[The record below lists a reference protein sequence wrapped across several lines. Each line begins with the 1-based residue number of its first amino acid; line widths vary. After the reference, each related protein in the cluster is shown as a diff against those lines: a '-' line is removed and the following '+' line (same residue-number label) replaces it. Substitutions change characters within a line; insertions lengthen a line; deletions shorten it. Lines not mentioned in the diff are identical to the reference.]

1 MGDGNGN
8 DDSAE
13 YDATDTGDDGS
24 SGGRSSSDGHE
35 REHEERTVEGSS
47 FAVAGESG
55 DPGGVDGS
63 SEVDGSS
70 DHDSGV
76 STLAR
81 QGSITFIGN
90 VVNGAMGFAIVML
103 MTRFV
108 SPSVYG
114 LFVLATSV
122 ILFMQVFA
130 NLGLPLAIDYF
141 VPQYLD
147 EGEHGKAK
155 GVIVQVTATVLVT
168 SSLVALTLAASAGY
182 VGEFFQEPSMQIAL
196 LLLSVTI
203 PMLAIYNVLLTSY
216 YSIKKLQYRV
226 IMRDL
231 VRPLVRFTVTA
242 ALLLSGFGLL
252 GLIAGYVVGL
262 FIAITIGAMV
272 FTYKAWDLLSTK
284 LEFVAPKPLVTY
296 SVPLAMTSVVFVL
309 MGHVDY
315 FVLGFFLDSDDVGI
329 YRVGY
334 MLGSGLMI
342 IFNSLSPVFK
352 PLIAETREDTELV
365 NERFRVAARWI
376 AGLTLPIAITLS
388 LGASSY
394 LAVLYTPQ
402 YSEASA
408 VVALLALA
416 FLFNVTFGGPDG
428 TLLQGMGYSRVVFA
442 NTLVLFG
449 ANFLVSLALVPLFG
463 MEGAAIGSATALFLV
478 GGLTIGELYY
488 LDGVHPFTKDFGKI
502 IFAGIPATIAGAP
515 VVYFIDSDTIIVALL
530 PIVVLAAYV
539 FTLLTTD
546 AFTDDDAQM
555 AAEFSPTIEK
565 WLPAGPWNR

>member
-1 MGDGNGN
+1 MTESDPSDEAGSSSNPGPGSNAAN
-8 DDSAE
+8 
-13 YDATDTGDDGS
+13 ATDDRD
-24 SGGRSSSDGHE
+24 E
-35 REHEERTVEGSS
+35 
-47 FAVAGESG
+47 
-55 DPGGVDGS
+55 
-63 SEVDGSS
+63 
-70 DHDSGV
+70 GV
-76 STLAR
+76 STLAK
-81 QGSITFIGN
+81 QGSITFVGN
-90 VVNGAMGFAIVML
+90 VVNGAFGFAIVML

-108 SPSVYG
+108 SPGIYG

-147 EGEHGKAK
+147 EGERGKAK

-168 SSLVALTLAASAGY
+168 SSLVAFALAITASQ
-182 VGEFFQEPSMQIAL
+182 VGALFDEPAMQVAL
-196 LLLSVTI
+196 LFLSVTI
-203 PMLAIYNVLLTSY
+203 PMLAIYNVLLTSF

-231 VRPLVRFTVTA
+231 VRPTVRFAATA
-242 ALLLSGFGLL
+242 GLLLVGYGLL

-262 FIAITIGAMV
+262 FVAITIGAAV
-272 FTYKAWDLLSTK
+272 FTYKAWDLLTTEIE
-284 LEFVAPKPLVTY
+284 LVAPGPMVKY

-352 PLIAETREDTELV
+352 PLIAETRDDIDLV
-365 NERFRVAARWI
+365 EQRFRIMARWI
-376 AGLTLPIAITLS
+376 AGITLPVAIFLS

-402 YSEASA
+402 YSEAA
-408 VVALLALA
+408 AIVALLAAA

-428 TLLQGMGYSRVVFA
+428 SLLQGLGYSRFVFA

-449 ANFLVSLALVPLFG
+449 VNLVVSFALVPILG

-478 GGLTIGELYY
+478 GALTLVEVYY
-488 LDGVHPFTKDFGKI
+488 LDGIHPFTRDFAKI
-502 IFAGIPATIAGAP
+502 VAAGVPATIAGAP
-515 VVYFIDSDTIIVALL
+515 IPLLLETDLLIAALL
-530 PIVVLAAYV
+530 PIVVVGVYAG
-539 FTLLTTD
+539 TLIATD
-546 AFTDDDAQM
+546 AFTEADAQM
-555 AAEFSPTIEK
+555 AAEFSPTLRK
-565 WLPAGPWNR
+565 WLPIGS

>member
-1 MGDGNGN
+1 M
-8 DDSAE
+8 
-13 YDATDTGDDGS
+13 TDQD
-24 SGGRSSSDGHE
+24 
-35 REHEERTVEGSS
+35 EG
-47 FAVAGESG
+47 VT
-55 DPGGVDGS
+55 
-63 SEVDGSS
+63 
-70 DHDSGV
+70 
-76 STLAR
+76 TLAR
-81 QGSITFIGN
+81 QGSITFAGN
-90 VVNGAMGFAIVML
+90 VINGALGFAIVML

-147 EGEHGKAK
+147 DDEYGKAK

-168 SSLVALTLAASAGY
+168 SSLVALALALSAAAFA
-182 VGEFFQEPSMQIAL
+182 EFFEEPALRVGL

-231 VRPLVRFTVTA
+231 VRPIVRFIATA
-242 ALLLSGFGLL
+242 GLLLAGFGLL
-252 GLIAGYVVGL
+252 GLVAGYIVGL
-262 FIAITIGAMV
+262 FVAITVGAAV
-272 FTYKAWDLLSTK
+272 FTYKAWDLLSRE
-284 LEFVAPKPLVTY
+284 LELVAPGPLVKY

-352 PLIAETREDTELV
+352 PLIAESRDDIDLV
-365 NERFRVAARWI
+365 EQRFRIMARWI
-376 AGLTLPIAITLS
+376 AGITLPIAIFLS
-388 LGASSY
+388 LGASSF

-402 YSEASA
+402 YAEATA
-408 VVALLALA
+408 VVALLAAA

-428 TLLQGMGYSRVVFA
+428 SLLQGLGYSRFVFA

-449 ANFLVSLALVPLFG
+449 VNLLVSFTLVPFLG

-478 GGLTIGELYY
+478 GGLTLAEIYY
-488 LDGVHPFTKDFGKI
+488 LDGIHPFTRDFAKI
-502 IFAGIPATIAGAP
+502 VGSGVPATVAGAP
-515 VVYFIDSDTIIVALL
+515 VVYFLESDLLTVVVL
-530 PIVVLAAYV
+530 PIVVVGTYAG
-539 FTLLTTD
+539 TLVLTD
-546 AFTDDDAQM
+546 AFTDDDARM
-555 AAEFSPTIEK
+555 AAEFSPTLRK
-565 WLPAGPWNR
+565 WLPVGGSS

>member
-1 MGDGNGN
+1 M
-8 DDSAE
+8 
-13 YDATDTGDDGS
+13 T
-24 SGGRSSSDGHE
+24 
-35 REHEERTVEGSS
+35 
-47 FAVAGESG
+47 
-55 DPGGVDGS
+55 
-63 SEVDGSS
+63 
-70 DHDSGV
+70 DHDEGV
-76 STLAR
+76 TTLAR

-90 VVNGAMGFAIVML
+90 VVNGVFGFAIVML

-168 SSLVALTLAASAGY
+168 SSLVAFAIAAGSGFI
-182 VGEFFQEPSMQIAL
+182 GNLFQEPAMQIAL

-231 VRPLVRFTVTA
+231 VRPSVRFAVTA
-242 ALLLSGFGLL
+242 GFLLAGFGLL
-252 GLIAGYVVGL
+252 GLIGGYVIGL
-262 FIAITIGAMV
+262 FVAITIGTAIFV
-272 FTYKAWDLLSTK
+272 SKAWTLLTADLEL
-284 LEFVAPKPLVTY
+284 VAPKPLVTY

-309 MGHVDY
+309 MGNVDY
-315 FVLGFFLDSDDVGI
+315 FVLGYFLDSDDVGI

-352 PLIAETREDTELV
+352 PLIAETRDDIDLV
-365 NERFRVAARWI
+365 EQRFRIMARWI
-376 AGLTLPIAITLS
+376 AGITLPITIILS

-402 YSEASA
+402 YAA
-408 VVALLALA
+408 ANLVVVLLCGA

-428 TLLQGMGYSRVVFA
+428 SLLQGMGYSRFVFA
-442 NTLVLFG
+442 NTIVLFG
-449 ANFLVSLALVPLFG
+449 ANFIVSITLVPIFG
-463 MEGAAIGSATALFLV
+463 MEGAAIGSAVALVLV
-478 GGLTIGELYY
+478 GLLTLAEIYY
-488 LDGVHPFTKDFGKI
+488 LDGIHPFTRDFAKI
-502 IFAGIPATIAGAP
+502 VVSGVPATVAGAP
-515 VVYFIDSDTIIVALL
+515 VVYLLESDLLVVAAL
-530 PIVVLAAYV
+530 PVVVIGVYV
-539 FTLLTTD
+539 LSLIAMD
-546 AFTDDDAQM
+546 AFTEDDARM
-555 AAEFSPTIEK
+555 AAEFSPTLEK
-565 WLPAGPWNR
+565 WLPIGS

>member
-1 MGDGNGN
+1 MTDGDSGS
-8 DDSAE
+8 DRDS
-13 YDATDTGDDGS
+13 DPGRDDGVD
-24 SGGRSSSDGHE
+24 SDRDSDAGLGLGPDADAE
-35 REHEERTVEGSS
+35 TESDPNSDRDEGI
-47 FAVAGESG
+47 
-55 DPGGVDGS
+55 
-63 SEVDGSS
+63 
-70 DHDSGV
+70 
-76 STLAR
+76 STLAK
-81 QGSITFIGN
+81 QGSITFVGN
-90 VVNGAMGFAIVML
+90 LINGALGFAIVML

-147 EGEHGKAK
+147 DGEHGKAK
-155 GVIVQVTATVLVT
+155 GVIVQVTATVLIT
-168 SSLVALTLAASAGY
+168 SSLVAFALAVSATY
-182 VGEFFQEPSMQIAL
+182 IAELFQEPAMGIGL

-226 IMRDL
+226 IMRDI
-231 VRPLVRFTVTA
+231 VRPIVRFVVTA
-242 ALLLSGFGLL
+242 GLLLVGYGLL

-262 FIAITIGAMV
+262 FVAITIGAAV
-272 FTYKAWDLLSTK
+272 FVYKAWGLLTAEIE
-284 LEFVAPKPLVTY
+284 LVAPAPLVKY

-315 FVLGFFLDSDDVGI
+315 FVLGFFLDADDVGI

-352 PLIAETREDTELV
+352 PLIAETRDDIDLV
-365 NERFRVAARWI
+365 EERFRIMARWI
-376 AGLTLPIAITLS
+376 AAITLPVAIFLS

-402 YSEASA
+402 YAEANTI
-408 VVALLALA
+408 VALLAAA

-428 TLLQGMGYSRVVFA
+428 SLLQGLGYSRVVFG

-449 ANFLVSLALVPLFG
+449 TNFLVSFTLVPFIG
-463 MEGAAIGSATALFLV
+463 IEGAAIGSAAALFLV
-478 GGLTIGELYY
+478 GCLTLVEIYY
-488 LDGVHPFTKDFGKI
+488 FDGIHPFTRDFAKVVG
-502 IFAGIPATIAGAP
+502 AGVPAAIAGAP
-515 VVYFIDSDTIIVALL
+515 IVYFLESDTIIAGLL
-530 PIVVLAAYV
+530 PIVVVGTY
-539 FTLLTTD
+539 LLTLIATD
-546 AFTDDDAQM
+546 AFTDADAQM
-555 AAEFSPTIEK
+555 AAEFSPTLRK
-565 WLPAGPWNR
+565 WLPSR

>member
-1 MGDGNGN
+1 M
-8 DDSAE
+8 
-13 YDATDTGDDGS
+13 TDQD
-24 SGGRSSSDGHE
+24 
-35 REHEERTVEGSS
+35 EG
-47 FAVAGESG
+47 VT
-55 DPGGVDGS
+55 
-63 SEVDGSS
+63 
-70 DHDSGV
+70 
-76 STLAR
+76 TLAR
-81 QGSITFIGN
+81 QGSITFVGN
-90 VVNGAMGFAIVML
+90 VINGALGFAIVML

-147 EGEHGKAK
+147 NDEYGKAK

-168 SSLVALTLAASAGY
+168 SSLVALALALSAAAFA
-182 VGEFFQEPSMQIAL
+182 EFFEEPALRVGL

-231 VRPLVRFTVTA
+231 VRPIVRFTATA
-242 ALLLSGFGLL
+242 GLLLAGFGLL
-252 GLIAGYVVGL
+252 GLVAGYIVGL
-262 FIAITIGAMV
+262 FVAITVGAAV
-272 FTYKAWDLLSTK
+272 FTYKAWDLLSRE
-284 LEFVAPKPLVTY
+284 LELVAPGPLVKY

-352 PLIAETREDTELV
+352 PLIAESRDDIDLV
-365 NERFRVAARWI
+365 EQRFRIMARWI
-376 AGLTLPIAITLS
+376 AGITLPVAIFLS
-388 LGASSY
+388 LGASSF

-402 YSEASA
+402 YAEATA
-408 VVALLALA
+408 VVALLAVA

-428 TLLQGMGYSRVVFA
+428 SLLQGLGYSRFVFA

-449 ANFLVSLALVPLFG
+449 INLLVSFTLVPFLG

-478 GGLTIGELYY
+478 GGLTLAEIYY
-488 LDGVHPFTKDFGKI
+488 LDGIHPFTRDFAKI
-502 IFAGIPATIAGAP
+502 VGAGLPATVAGAP
-515 VVYFIDSDTIIVALL
+515 VVYVLESDLLIVAVL
-530 PIVVLAAYV
+530 PIVVVGTYAG
-539 FTLLTTD
+539 TLVLTD
-546 AFTDDDAQM
+546 AFTDDDARM
-555 AAEFSPTIEK
+555 AAEFSPTLRK
-565 WLPAGPWNR
+565 WLPVGGSSQ

>member
-1 MGDGNGN
+1 M
-8 DDSAE
+8 
-13 YDATDTGDDGS
+13 TDQD
-24 SGGRSSSDGHE
+24 
-35 REHEERTVEGSS
+35 EG
-47 FAVAGESG
+47 VT
-55 DPGGVDGS
+55 
-63 SEVDGSS
+63 
-70 DHDSGV
+70 
-76 STLAR
+76 TLAK
-81 QGSITFIGN
+81 QGSITFAGN
-90 VVNGAMGFAIVML
+90 VINGAMGFAIVML

-147 EGEHGKAK
+147 DDEYGKAK

-168 SSLVALTLAASAGY
+168 SSLVALALALSAAAFA
-182 VGEFFQEPSMQIAL
+182 EFFEEPALRVGL

-231 VRPLVRFTVTA
+231 VRPIVRFTATA
-242 ALLLSGFGLL
+242 GLLLAGFGLL
-252 GLIAGYVVGL
+252 GLVAGYIVGL
-262 FIAITIGAMV
+262 FVAITVGAAV
-272 FTYKAWDLLSTK
+272 FTYKAWDLLSRE
-284 LEFVAPKPLVTY
+284 LELVAPGPLVKY

-352 PLIAETREDTELV
+352 PLIAESRNDIGLV
-365 NERFRVAARWI
+365 EQRFRIMARWI
-376 AGLTLPIAITLS
+376 AGITLPVAIFLS
-388 LGASSY
+388 LGASSF

-402 YSEASA
+402 YAEATA
-408 VVALLALA
+408 VVALLAVA

-428 TLLQGMGYSRVVFA
+428 SLLQGLGYSRFVFA

-449 ANFLVSLALVPLFG
+449 VNLLVSFTLVPFLG

-478 GGLTIGELYY
+478 GGLTLAEIYY
-488 LDGVHPFTKDFGKI
+488 LDGIHPFTRDFAKI
-502 IFAGIPATIAGAP
+502 VGAGIPAAVAGAP
-515 VVYFIDSDTIIVALL
+515 IVYVLESDLLTVVVL
-530 PIVVLAAYV
+530 PIVVVATYAG
-539 FTLLTTD
+539 TLVLTD
-546 AFTDDDAQM
+546 AFTDDDARM
-555 AAEFSPTIEK
+555 AAEFSPTLRK
-565 WLPAGPWNR
+565 WLPVGGSS

>member
-1 MGDGNGN
+1 M
-8 DDSAE
+8 
-13 YDATDTGDDGS
+13 T
-24 SGGRSSSDGHE
+24 
-35 REHEERTVEGSS
+35 
-47 FAVAGESG
+47 ESN
-55 DPGGVDGS
+55 
-63 SEVDGSS
+63 S
-70 DHDSGV
+70 DHDADSSPAVGDGSGRDEGI
-76 STLAR
+76 STLAK
-81 QGSITFIGN
+81 QGSITFVGN
-90 VVNGAMGFAIVML
+90 VVNGVFGFAIVML

-147 EGEHGKAK
+147 EGERGKAN

-168 SSLVALTLAASAGY
+168 SSLVAFALAISAGY
-182 VGEFFQEPSMQIAL
+182 VGAFFEEPAMRVAL
-196 LLLSVTI
+196 LFLSVTI

-231 VRPLVRFTVTA
+231 VRPTVRFGVTA
-242 ALLLSGFGLL
+242 GLLLVGYGLL

-262 FIAITIGAMV
+262 FVAITVGAAV
-272 FTYKAWDLLSTK
+272 FTYKAWDLLTTEIE
-284 LEFVAPKPLVTY
+284 LVAPGPMVRY
-296 SVPLAMTSVVFVL
+296 SMPLAMTSVVFVL

-315 FVLGFFLDSDDVGI
+315 FVLGFFLESDNVGI

-352 PLIAETREDTELV
+352 PLIAETRDDIDLV
-365 NERFRVAARWI
+365 EQRFRIMARWI
-376 AGLTLPIAITLS
+376 AGITLPVAIFLS

-402 YSEASA
+402 YSAAST
-408 VVALLALA
+408 VVALLAAA

-428 TLLQGMGYSRVVFA
+428 SLLQGLGYSRFVFL

-449 ANFLVSLALVPLFG
+449 VNLVVSFALVPLVG
-463 MEGAAIGSATALFLV
+463 IEGAAIGSATALVLV
-478 GGLTIGELYY
+478 GGLTLAEVYY
-488 LDGVHPFTKDFGKI
+488 LDGIHPFTRDFAKI
-502 IFAGIPATIAGAP
+502 VAAGVPAAIAGAP
-515 VVYFIDSDTIIVALL
+515 VVVLLESDLLVAAVL
-530 PIVVLAAYV
+530 PIVVVGVYLW
-539 FTLLTTD
+539 TLLATD
-546 AFTDDDAQM
+546 AFTDADAQM
-555 AAEFSPTIEK
+555 VAEFSPTLRK
-565 WLPAGPWNR
+565 WLPIGPQ

>member
-1 MGDGNGN
+1 M
-8 DDSAE
+8 
-13 YDATDTGDDGS
+13 TDQDQG
-24 SGGRSSSDGHE
+24 
-35 REHEERTVEGSS
+35 
-47 FAVAGESG
+47 VA
-55 DPGGVDGS
+55 
-63 SEVDGSS
+63 
-70 DHDSGV
+70 
-76 STLAR
+76 TLAK
-81 QGSITFIGN
+81 QGSITFVGN
-90 VVNGAMGFAIVML
+90 VINGALGFAIVML

-147 EGEHGKAK
+147 NEEYGKAK

-168 SSLVALTLAASAGY
+168 SSLVALVLALSAAAFA
-182 VGEFFQEPSMQIAL
+182 EFFQEPALRVGL

-231 VRPLVRFTVTA
+231 VRPIVRFTTTA
-242 ALLLSGFGLL
+242 GLLLAGFGLL
-252 GLIAGYVVGL
+252 GLVAGYIVGL
-262 FIAITIGAMV
+262 FVAITVGAAV
-272 FTYKAWDLLSTK
+272 FTYKAWDLLSRE
-284 LEFVAPKPLVTY
+284 LELVAPGPLVRY

-352 PLIAETREDTELV
+352 PLIAESRDDIDLV
-365 NERFRVAARWI
+365 EQRFRIMARWI
-376 AGLTLPIAITLS
+376 AGITLPVAIFLS
-388 LGASSY
+388 LGASSF

-402 YSEASA
+402 YAEATA
-408 VVALLALA
+408 VVALLAVA

-428 TLLQGMGYSRVVFA
+428 SLLQGLGYSRFVFA

-449 ANFLVSLALVPLFG
+449 VNLVVSFTLVPFIG

-478 GGLTIGELYY
+478 GGLTLAEIYY
-488 LDGVHPFTKDFGKI
+488 LDWIHPFTRDFAKI
-502 IFAGIPATIAGAP
+502 VGAGVPAAVAGAP
-515 VVYFIDSDTIIVALL
+515 VVYVLESDFLIVAVL
-530 PIVVLAAYV
+530 PIVVVATYAG
-539 FTLLTTD
+539 TLVLTD
-546 AFTDDDAQM
+546 AFTDDDAHM
-555 AAEFSPTIEK
+555 AAEFSPTLRK
-565 WLPAGPWNR
+565 WLPVGGSSQ

>member
-1 MGDGNGN
+1 MTDGDS
-8 DDSAE
+8 DS
-13 YDATDTGDDGS
+13 DRDSDSDPVRDDGVDPD
-24 SGGRSSSDGHE
+24 GGSDAGLGLGADADTE
-35 REHEERTVEGSS
+35 TESDPNSDRDEGI
-47 FAVAGESG
+47 
-55 DPGGVDGS
+55 
-63 SEVDGSS
+63 
-70 DHDSGV
+70 
-76 STLAR
+76 STLAK
-81 QGSITFIGN
+81 QGSITFVGN
-90 VVNGAMGFAIVML
+90 LINGALGFAIVML

-155 GVIVQVTATVLVT
+155 GVIVQVTATVLIT
-168 SSLVALTLAASAGY
+168 SSLVAFALAVSATY
-182 VGEFFQEPSMQIAL
+182 IAELFQEPAMGIGL

-226 IMRDL
+226 IMRDI
-231 VRPLVRFTVTA
+231 VRPIVRFVVTA
-242 ALLLSGFGLL
+242 GLLLVGYGLL

-262 FIAITIGAMV
+262 FVAITIGAAV
-272 FTYKAWDLLSTK
+272 FVYKAWGLLTAEIE
-284 LEFVAPKPLVTY
+284 LVAPAPLVKY

-352 PLIAETREDTELV
+352 PLIAETRDDIDLV
-365 NERFRVAARWI
+365 EQRFRIMARWI
-376 AGLTLPIAITLS
+376 AAITLPVAIFLS

-408 VVALLALA
+408 VVALLAVA

-428 TLLQGMGYSRVVFA
+428 SLLQGLGYSRVVFG
-442 NTLVLFG
+442 NTLVLFVT
-449 ANFLVSLALVPLFG
+449 NFLVSFTLVPFIG
-463 MEGAAIGSATALFLV
+463 IEGAAIGSATALFLV
-478 GGLTIGELYY
+478 GCLTLVEIYY
-488 LDGVHPFTKDFGKI
+488 FDGIHPFTRDFAKVVG
-502 IFAGIPATIAGAP
+502 AGVPAAIAGAP
-515 VVYFIDSDTIIVALL
+515 IAYFLESDLLIAAML
-530 PIVVLAAYV
+530 PIVVVGTY
-539 FTLLTTD
+539 LLTLIVTD
-546 AFTDDDAQM
+546 AFTDADAQM
-555 AAEFSPTIEK
+555 AAEFSPTLRK
-565 WLPAGPWNR
+565 WIPSR